1 MKVKRKQSGFTL
13 TEMTVVVVTIA
24 LLVGIGLPAVRALLK
39 SFESESGAKSM
50 ISSALASARAIAAK
64 EQSYAGIR
72 FQKAYDTNPMNASQ
86 YMVFIIHDDKILRS
100 VRGNLGCRA
109 VEGLNPIKLPDSVGV
124 MDLKLGSQAGEKVST
139 DGEIGDPVNDTYKL
153 GLVDVTTFSILFS
166 PSGKLLLHTH
176 KAQNGNNINDSVF
189 NTKSSIL
196 NKIGMFLEDQDPDSI
211 QPVDEL
217 SRSHFFI
224 YDRAQFKQ
232 AYNRG
237 RAWSDYLR
245 KLKAIYIN
253 AYTGTMI
260 STD

>member
-24 LLVGIGLPAVRALLK
+24 LLVSIGLPAVRALLK
-39 SFESESGAKSM
+39 SFESESGAKTM

-72 FQKAYDTNPMNASQ
+72 FQKAYDSNPMNASQ

-124 MDLKLGSQAGEKVST
+124 MDLKLGSQDDEKVNM
-139 DGEIGDPVNDTYKL
+139 DGEINDPYK
-153 GLVDVTTFSILFS
+153 LVDVTTFSILFS
-166 PSGKLLLHTH
+166 PSGKLLLHRH

-196 NKIGMFLEDQDPDSI
+196 NKIGMFLEDKDPDSI

-245 KLKAIYIN
+245 KLEPIYIN